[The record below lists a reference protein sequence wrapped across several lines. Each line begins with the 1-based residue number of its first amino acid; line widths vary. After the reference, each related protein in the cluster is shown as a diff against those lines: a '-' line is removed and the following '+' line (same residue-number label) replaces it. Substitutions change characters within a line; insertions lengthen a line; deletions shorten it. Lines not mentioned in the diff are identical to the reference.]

1 MDAHWSV
8 SSAGAEIGHQCKN
21 RPFPAAVSDSLSN
34 GLFVRGSSALKPSA
48 NRAKSN
54 VGLLA
59 QQTSSPADLSD
70 QAFPE
75 PLQDWQT
82 PLP

>member
-1 MDAHWSV
+1 MES
-8 SSAGAEIGHQCKN
+8 K
-21 RPFPAAVSDSLSN
+21 
-34 GLFVRGSSALKPSA
+34 A

>member
-1 MDAHWSV
+1 M
-8 SSAGAEIGHQCKN
+8 
-21 RPFPAAVSDSLSN
+21 
-34 GLFVRGSSALKPSA
+34 KPSA

-59 QQTSSPADLSD
+59 QQSSSPADLSD
-70 QAFPE
+70 QAFLE